1 METEVIDTT
10 DEVEDVLD
18 EAAEE
23 TAATDTSEA
32 TESKIELK
40 RKTHL
45 KGKVAKVALGGAI
58 IDVGQDKPGF
68 VHLAR
73 IQEEPLNRVE
83 EALDV
88 GQEIDVW
95 VLRADPNR
103 EHIELTMIEPL
114 KYDWRE
120 LKKGMVVSGTI
131 SRIEKFGAFV
141 EIGAERPG
149 MVHVSE
155 MANKFV
161 RNPHE
166 VVSVGE
172 EVTAKV
178 LAVNRQKKQIKL
190 SMKALIEKPEP
201 AESLPTVQDALKEVD
216 DDLPVPTAMEMAL
229 REAMERSRGDSNVAK
244 GGKKSKKGDDA
255 LEDIFSRTL
264 EGYGEK

>member
-1 METEVIDTT
+1 MKMETEVVETT
-10 DEVEDVLD
+10 DKT
-18 EAAEE
+18 EE
-23 TAATDTSEA
+23 TAEMEEQESSEEA
-32 TESKIELK
+32 QELK
-40 RKTHL
+40 RKMQL
-45 KGKVAKVALGGAI
+45 KGTVAKITLGGAI
-58 IDVGQDKPGF
+58 LDVGREKPGF

-73 IQEEPLNRVE
+73 IQQAPLNRVE
-83 EALDV
+83 DV
-88 GQEIDVW
+88 LSIGQEVDVW

-114 KYDWRE
+114 KFDWRE
-120 LKKGMVVSGTI
+120 LRKGMVVSGTV

-149 MVHVSE
+149 MIHVSE
-155 MANKFV
+155 MANRFV

-166 VVSVGE
+166 VVTVGD

-178 LAVNRQKKQIKL
+178 LAVNKQKKQIKL
-190 SMKALIEKPEP
+190 SMKALIERSEP
-201 AESLPTVQDALKEVD
+201 AESIPSAQDALKDAD

-229 REAMERSRGDSNVAK
+229 REAMERTRGESDAEQK
-244 GGKKSKKGDDA
+244 GGKQSKKGNNA

>member
-1 METEVIDTT
+1 METEVIETT
-10 DEVEDVLD
+10 DDVENVEE
-18 EAAEE
+18 EAEMD
-23 TAATDTSEA
+23 AADNPN
-32 TESKIELK
+32 ELK

-45 KGKVAKVALGGAI
+45 KGKVVKIALGGAI
-58 IDVGQDKPGF
+58 LDVGLDKPGF

-73 IQEEPLNRVE
+73 IQEAPLNRVE
-83 EALDV
+83 DALHV
-88 GQEIDVW
+88 GQEVDAW
-95 VLRADPNR
+95 VLRADPHR

-155 MANKFV
+155 MANKYV

-166 VVSVGE
+166 VVSIGGE
-172 EVTAKV
+172 ITAKI
-178 LAVNRQKKQIKL
+178 LAVNKQKKQIKL

-201 AESLPTVQDALKEVD
+201 VEVIPSVQEALKDVNED
-216 DDLPVPTAMEMAL
+216 APVPTAMEMAL
-229 REAMERSRGDSNVAK
+229 REAMQRNRKDSDGPRN
-244 GGKKSKKGDDA
+244 KKSKKSRGGRNSERD
-255 LEDIFSRTL
+255 LEEIFSRTL
-264 EGYGEK
+264 EGYGQK

>member
-1 METEVIDTT
+1 METEVIETT
-10 DEVEDVLD
+10 DEVE
-18 EAAEE
+18 EFAEE
-23 TAATDTSEA
+23 TADMEA
-32 TESKIELK
+32 TEDDHELK

-45 KGKVAKVALGGAI
+45 KAKVAKITLGGAI
-58 IDVGQDKPGF
+58 IDLGLEKPGF

-73 IQEEPLNRVE
+73 IQEGSLNRVE
-83 EALDV
+83 DV
-88 GQEIDVW
+88 LSIGQEVDVW

-120 LKKGMVVSGTI
+120 LRKGMVVTGTV

-166 VVSVGE
+166 VLTIGG
-172 EVTAKV
+172 EVTTKI
-178 LAVNRQKKQIKL
+178 LAVNKQKKQIKL
-190 SMKALIEKPEP
+190 SMKALIEKAEP
-201 AESLPTVQDALKEVD
+201 TEVIPTVQEALKDVNED
-216 DDLPVPTAMEMAL
+216 DDAPVPTAMEMAL
-229 REAMERSRGDSNVAK
+229 REAMQRNRGSDAPRSK
-244 GGKKSKKGDDA
+244 KGKKSGHRD

-264 EGYGEK
+264 QGYGDK